1 MAFRIKRIYNY
12 SFVRALFLAIC
23 GARRTFIIVCFVRE
37 KSTLSKAFD
46 TFCRNN
52 LWGIAVRANGKVRAF
67 RPDSYFFGFLIFATC
82 FFACSASFVFG
93 YRSIS

>member
-1 MAFRIKRIYNY
+1 
-12 SFVRALFLAIC
+12 VRALFLAIC
-23 GARRTFIIVCFVRE
+23 AALRTFIIVCFVRE

-46 TFCRNN
+46 TFCQNN
-52 LWGIAVRANGKVRAF
+52 LWVIAVRANGTSEPFALT
-67 RPDSYFFGFLIFATC
+67 SYFFGFLIFATC